1 MKSKPPDKSLQ
12 TSCKE
17 CLFAIYDKDTQTGC
31 VANRIDMF
39 HNMPEGDAVIEAYD
53 KEKEF
58 FVIDSLCNY
67 FRPPKWNGGKPD
79 LEKAKKESQT
89 SFTILIC
96 ADDMTKEAM
105 PSIKESIRNID
116 YPVDKMS
123 IIISHDIELSVEKKR
138 VVRSMYEFFASE
150 LRIQSSINAYLRPE
164 SQAYEAFRKA
174 DCLYFIKISPND
186 VLPKNMMKEI
196 DDHLNLRATRAVMF
210 SDINTKAI
218 SYYVFLTRFADYKD
232 YGDFESSV
240 EAEAKSVGLHCDLR
254 G

>member
-39 HNMPEGDAVIEAYD
+39 HNTPRGDVVIEAYD
-53 KEKEF
+53 NEKEF
-58 FVIDSLCNY
+58 FVIDSMCNY
-67 FRPPKWNGGKPD
+67 FRPPTWNEGKPD
-79 LEKAKKESQT
+79 LGKAKKESQT
-89 SFTILIC
+89 PFTILLC
-96 ADDMTKEAM
+96 ADDVTEESTA
-105 PSIKESIRNID
+105 SIKESIRSID

-138 VVRSMYEFFASE
+138 MVRNMYEFFSGN
-150 LRIQSSINAYLRPE
+150 LRIPSNINAYLCPE

-174 DCLYFIKISPND
+174 NCLYFIKISPND
-186 VLPKNMMKEI
+186 ALPKNIMKEI
-196 DDHLNLRATRAVMF
+196 DDHLNLRASRAVVF
-210 SDINTKAI
+210 SDGNTKAI
-218 SYYVFLTRFADYKD
+218 SYYVFLTRFSNYKD
-232 YGDFESSV
+232 YDEFESSV
-240 EAEAKSVGLHCDLR
+240 EAEAKSVDLHCDLK